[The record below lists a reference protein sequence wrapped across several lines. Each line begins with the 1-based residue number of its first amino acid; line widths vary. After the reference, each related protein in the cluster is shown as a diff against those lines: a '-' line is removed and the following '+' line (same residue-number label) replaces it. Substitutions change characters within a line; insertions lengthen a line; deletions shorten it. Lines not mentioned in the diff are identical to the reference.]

1 MESIEENKLKKKCG
15 IYKITSPSNKIYIG
29 QAVNIYPRYMKYKN
43 LDCIGQPRLYRSIVK
58 HGFDSHVFEVIE
70 ECIFEDLNIRE
81 RYWQDFYNV
90 LNEKGL
96 NCVLTK
102 TEEKKMVKS
111 EETLKKMSEAMSGE
125 RHFLFGK
132 KHSEETRQKMSKSQ
146 KEKSPISEETRLKM
160 SKAQKGKKM
169 PKEAIDAIQKAR
181 KIIREEKGFLYGKLV
196 LSLET
201 GIFYNSVKEAAEA
214 YEVKKDTFG
223 AYLRGDIKTN
233 KFNCIFA

>member
-214 YEVKKDTFG
+214 YGVKKDTFG